1 MDDSDRLK
9 LKEMIKANNTEDF
22 TEKIRTLKHS
32 AMIRADVQ
40 AYLDLC
46 RKYPK
51 SQNDR
56 FFKESCNKKCAFMMR
71 NYTDIYIK
79 MIKNELNLEILNSLL
94 NVLKEIED
102 GKLDQH
108 EASFKVGKVLKELYI
123 DTALRKGAKLDAAE
137 ERRKAKAN
145 KGKPQKK
152 PKNISY
158 ADYKRSLEK
167 KQSKEQQ

>member
-56 FFKESCNKKCAFMMR
+56 FFKETCNKKCAFMMR

-137 ERRKAKAN
+137 ERRKVKAN

>member
-32 AMIRADVQ
+32 AKIRADVQ
-40 AYLDLC
+40 AYLDLS
-46 RKYPK
+46 RRYPK
-51 SQNDR
+51 SHKDK
-56 FFKESCNKKCAFMMR
+56 FFQESCNKKCAFMIQ

-79 MIKNELNLEILNSLL
+79 MIKGELNLEILNSLL
-94 NVLKEIED
+94 NILKEIED

-108 EASFKVGKVLKELYI
+108 EGSFKVGKVLKELYI
-123 DTALRKGAKLDAAE
+123 DTALRKSAKLDAAE

-145 KGKPQKK
+145 KGKPQPK

-158 ADYKRSLEK
+158 ADYKRSLQ
-167 KQSKEQQ
+167 KQSEQKQ

>member
-32 AMIRADVQ
+32 AKIRADVQ

-56 FFKESCNKKCAFMMR
+56 FFKDSCNKKCAFMMR
-71 NYTDIYIK
+71 HYTDIYIK

-102 GKLDQH
+102 GMLDQH

-123 DTALRKGAKLDAAE
+123 DTALRKGAKLDAVE

-167 KQSKEQQ
+167 NQ

>member
-32 AMIRADVQ
+32 AKIRADVQ

-56 FFKESCNKKCAFMMR
+56 FFKDSCNKKCAFMMR
-71 NYTDIYIK
+71 HYTDIYIK

-102 GKLDQH
+102 GMLDQH

-123 DTALRKGAKLDAAE
+123 DTALRKGAKLDAVE

-167 KQSKEQQ
+167 Q

>member
-32 AMIRADVQ
+32 AKIRADVQ
-40 AYLDLC
+40 AYLDLS
-46 RKYPK
+46 RRYPK
-51 SQNDR
+51 SHKDK
-56 FFKESCNKKCAFMMR
+56 FFQESCNKKCAFMIQ

-79 MIKNELNLEILNSLL
+79 MIKGELNLEILNSLL

-108 EASFKVGKVLKELYI
+108 EGSFKVGKVLKELYI
-123 DTALRKGAKLDAAE
+123 DTALRKSEKLDAAE
-137 ERRKAKAN
+137 ERRKTKGI
-145 KGKPQKK
+145 KGKPQPK

-167 KQSKEQQ
+167 QREQKQ